1 MRIFWIAGEPSGDVQ
16 AASLVQAIQKG
27 HPDTLHAG
35 WGGVHMQKEGVE
47 LRFDLPANPIM
58 GFVEVVLKARMIRQQ
73 FRRVKQHITEFEPEV
88 LILVD
93 FPGFNLRIAQWA
105 KARGMKVVY
114 FIPPKV
120 WAWKQGRLKKLTES
134 TDLILSILP
143 FEESWYAAKGHE
155 LHYVGNPLAERYA
168 GKTGYAPESK
178 EVVLLPGSRSQEIQ
192 RLLPVFYELATALPE
207 YQFKVVRAASVVGSW
222 PSMVAPENVEV
233 MDAPLAE
240 VARASCFALTCSG
253 TASLEI
259 ALLGIPQA
267 VVYKANPISLAIAR
281 RFVKVPFFSLPNLIL
296 DIEAVPEL
304 LQEQVSVEVLKALI
318 MGRGEEQLD
327 QYNRLDAM
335 LGAQTL
341 EQDAVGL
348 ISELVLSSK

>member
-16 AASLVQAIQKG
+16 AASLVQAIQKA
-27 HPDTLHAG
+27 HPKTVHIG
-35 WGGVHMQKEGVE
+35 WGGVHMQKEGME
-47 LRFDLPANPIM
+47 LLFNLPANPIM
-58 GFVEVVLKARMIRQQ
+58 GFIEVVLKARIIREQ
-73 FRRVKQHITEFEPEV
+73 FRQVKRHITEFEPDV

-93 FPGFNLRIAQWA
+93 FPGFNLRIAEWA
-105 KARGMKVVY
+105 QARGMKVVY

-120 WAWKQGRLKKLTES
+120 WAWKQGRLRKLSAS

-143 FEESWYAAKGHE
+143 FEESWYAAKGHA

-168 GKTGYAPESK
+168 GKTGYAAESK
-178 EVVLLPGSRSQEIQ
+178 EVVLLPGSRNQEVQ
-192 RLLPVFYELATALPE
+192 RLLPVFCELAAALPA
-207 YQFKVVRAASVVGSW
+207 YRFKVVRAASVLASW
-222 PSMVAPENVEV
+222 PMISIPENVEV
-233 MDAPLAE
+233 IDAPLLE
-240 VARASCFALTCSG
+240 VATSACFALTCSG

-281 RFVKVPFFSLPNLIL
+281 KFVKVPFFSLPNLIL
-296 DIEAVPEL
+296 DQEAVPEL
-304 LQEQVSVEVLKALI
+304 LQEQVNVDVLKALI
-318 MGRGEEQLD
+318 RGRGEEQLD
-327 QYNRLDAM
+327 HYHRLDAM

-348 ISELVLSSK
+348 ISELVLSSR

>member
-16 AASLVQAIQKG
+16 AASLVQAIQKA
-27 HPDTLHAG
+27 HPKSVHSG

-47 LRFDLPANPIM
+47 LRFNLPANPIM
-58 GFVEVVLKARMIRQQ
+58 GFIEVVLKARIIREQ
-73 FRRVKQHITEFEPEV
+73 FRQVKRHINEFEPDV

-93 FPGFNLRIAQWA
+93 FPGFNLRIAEWA

-120 WAWKQGRLKKLTES
+120 WAWKQGRLRKLSAS
-134 TDLILSILP
+134 TDLILSIVP
-143 FEESWYAAKGHE
+143 FEEAWYAAKGHA
-155 LHYVGNPLAERYA
+155 LHYVGNPLAEGYA

-178 EVVLLPGSRSQEIQ
+178 EVVLLPGSRIQEVQ
-192 RLLPVFYELATALPE
+192 RLLPVFYELAVALPA
-207 YQFKVVRAASVVGSW
+207 YSFKVVRAASVLASW
-222 PSMVAPENVEV
+222 PMVSIPENVEV
-233 MDAPLAE
+233 IDAPLLE
-240 VARASCFALTCSG
+240 VATSACFALTCSG

-296 DIEAVPEL
+296 DQEVVPEL
-304 LQEQVSVEVLKALI
+304 LQEQVSVDVLTALI
-318 MGRGEEQLD
+318 KGRGEEQLD
-327 QYNRLDAM
+327 HYHRLDAM

-341 EQDAVGL
+341 ERDAVGL
-348 ISELVLSSK
+348 ISELVLSSR

>member
-16 AASLVQAIQKG
+16 AASLVQAIQKA
-27 HPDTLHAG
+27 HPKTVHIG
-35 WGGVHMQKEGVE
+35 WGGVHMQKEGME
-47 LRFDLPANPIM
+47 LLFNLPANPIM
-58 GFVEVVLKARMIRQQ
+58 GFIEVVLKARIIREQ
-73 FRRVKQHITEFEPEV
+73 FRQVKRHITEFEPDV

-93 FPGFNLRIAQWA
+93 FPGFNLRIAEWA
-105 KARGMKVVY
+105 QARGMKVVY

-120 WAWKQGRLKKLTES
+120 WAWKQGRLRKLSAS

-143 FEESWYAAKGHE
+143 FEESWYAAKGHA

-168 GKTGYAPESK
+168 GKTGYAAESK
-178 EVVLLPGSRSQEIQ
+178 EVVLLPGSRNQEVQ
-192 RLLPVFYELATALPE
+192 RLLPVFCELAAALPA
-207 YQFKVVRAASVVGSW
+207 YRFKVVRAASVLASW
-222 PSMVAPENVEV
+222 PMISIPKNVEV
-233 MDAPLAE
+233 IDAPLLE
-240 VARASCFALTCSG
+240 VATSACFALTCSG

-281 RFVKVPFFSLPNLIL
+281 KFVKVPFFSLPNLIL
-296 DIEAVPEL
+296 DQEAVPEL
-304 LQEQVSVEVLKALI
+304 LQEQVNVDVLKALI
-318 MGRGEEQLD
+318 RGRGEEQLD
-327 QYNRLDAM
+327 HYHRLDAM

-348 ISELVLSSK
+348 ISELVLSSR

>member
-16 AASLVQAIQKG
+16 AASLVQAIQKA
-27 HPDTLHAG
+27 HPKTVHSG

-47 LRFDLPANPIM
+47 LLFNLPANPIM
-58 GFVEVVLKARMIRQQ
+58 GFIEVVLKARIIREQ
-73 FRRVKQHITEFEPEV
+73 FRQVKRHITEFEPDV

-93 FPGFNLRIAQWA
+93 FPGFNLRIAEWA
-105 KARGMKVVY
+105 QARGMKVVY

-120 WAWKQGRLKKLTES
+120 WAWKQGRLKKLSAS

-143 FEESWYAAKGHE
+143 FEESWYAAKGHA

-168 GKTGYAPESK
+168 GKTGYAAESK
-178 EVVLLPGSRSQEIQ
+178 EVVLLPGSRNQEVQ
-192 RLLPVFYELATALPE
+192 RLLPVFCELAAALPA
-207 YQFKVVRAASVVGSW
+207 YRFKVVRAASVLASW
-222 PSMVAPENVEV
+222 PMISIPENVEV
-233 MDAPLAE
+233 IDAPLLE
-240 VARASCFALTCSG
+240 VATSACFALTCSG

-296 DIEAVPEL
+296 DQEAVPEL
-304 LQEQVSVEVLKALI
+304 LQEQVSVDVLKALI
-318 MGRGEEQLD
+318 RGRGEEQLD
-327 QYNRLDAM
+327 HYHRLDAM

-348 ISELVLSSK
+348 ISELVLSSR

>member
-16 AASLVQAIQKG
+16 AASLVQAIQKA
-27 HPDTLHAG
+27 HPKTVHSG

-47 LRFDLPANPIM
+47 LLFNLPANPIM
-58 GFVEVVLKARMIRQQ
+58 GFIEVVLKARIIREQ
-73 FRRVKQHITEFEPEV
+73 FRQVKRHITEFEPDV

-93 FPGFNLRIAQWA
+93 FPGFNLRIAEWA
-105 KARGMKVVY
+105 QARGMKVVY

-120 WAWKQGRLKKLTES
+120 WAWKQGRLKKLSAS

-143 FEESWYAAKGHE
+143 FEESWYAAKGHA

-168 GKTGYAPESK
+168 GKTGYAAESK
-178 EVVLLPGSRSQEIQ
+178 EVVLLPGSRNQEVQ
-192 RLLPVFYELATALPE
+192 RLLPVFCELAAALPA
-207 YQFKVVRAASVVGSW
+207 YRFKVVRAASVLASW
-222 PSMVAPENVEV
+222 PMISIPENVEV
-233 MDAPLAE
+233 IDAPLLE
-240 VARASCFALTCSG
+240 VATSACFALTCSG

-281 RFVKVPFFSLPNLIL
+281 KFVKVPFFSLPNLIL
-296 DIEAVPEL
+296 DQEAVPEL
-304 LQEQVSVEVLKALI
+304 LQEQVSVDVLKALI
-318 MGRGEEQLD
+318 RGRGEEQLD
-327 QYNRLDAM
+327 HYHRLDAM

-348 ISELVLSSK
+348 ISELVLSSR

>member
-16 AASLVQAIQKG
+16 AASLVQAIQKA
-27 HPDTLHAG
+27 HPKTVHSG

-47 LRFDLPANPIM
+47 LLFNLPANPIM
-58 GFVEVVLKARMIRQQ
+58 GFIEVVLKARIIREQ
-73 FRRVKQHITEFEPEV
+73 FRQVKRHITEFEPDV

-93 FPGFNLRIAQWA
+93 FPGFNLRIAEWA
-105 KARGMKVVY
+105 QARGMKVVY

-120 WAWKQGRLKKLTES
+120 WAWKQGRLRKLSAS

-143 FEESWYAAKGHE
+143 FEESWYAAKGHA

-168 GKTGYAPESK
+168 GKTGYAADSK
-178 EVVLLPGSRSQEIQ
+178 EVVLLPGSRNQEVQ
-192 RLLPVFYELATALPE
+192 RLLPVFCELAAALPA
-207 YQFKVVRAASVVGSW
+207 YRFKVVRAASVLASW
-222 PSMVAPENVEV
+222 PMISIPENVEV
-233 MDAPLAE
+233 IDAPLLE
-240 VARASCFALTCSG
+240 VAASACFALTCSG

-281 RFVKVPFFSLPNLIL
+281 KFVKVPFFSLPNLIL
-296 DIEAVPEL
+296 DQEAVPEL
-304 LQEQVSVEVLKALI
+304 LQEQVNVDVLKALI
-318 MGRGEEQLD
+318 RGGGEEQLD
-327 QYNRLDAM
+327 HYHRLDAM

-348 ISELVLSSK
+348 ISELVLSSR

>member
-16 AASLVQAIQKG
+16 AASLVQAIQKA
-27 HPDTLHAG
+27 HPKTVHSG

-47 LRFDLPANPIM
+47 LLFNLPANPIM
-58 GFVEVVLKARMIRQQ
+58 GFIEVVLKARIIREQ
-73 FRRVKQHITEFEPEV
+73 FRQVKRHITEFEPDV

-93 FPGFNLRIAQWA
+93 FPGFNLRIAEWA
-105 KARGMKVVY
+105 QARGMKVVY

-120 WAWKQGRLKKLTES
+120 WAWKQGRLRKLSAS

-143 FEESWYAAKGHE
+143 FEESWYAAKGHA

-168 GKTGYAPESK
+168 GKTGYAAESK
-178 EVVLLPGSRSQEIQ
+178 EVVLLPGSRNQEVQ
-192 RLLPVFYELATALPE
+192 RLLPVFCELAAALPA
-207 YQFKVVRAASVVGSW
+207 YRFKVVRAASVLASW
-222 PSMVAPENVEV
+222 PMIPIPENVEV
-233 MDAPLAE
+233 IDAPLLE
-240 VARASCFALTCSG
+240 VATSACFALTCSG

-281 RFVKVPFFSLPNLIL
+281 KFVKVPFFSLPNLIL
-296 DIEAVPEL
+296 DQEAVPEL
-304 LQEQVSVEVLKALI
+304 LQEQVNVDVLKALI
-318 MGRGEEQLD
+318 RGRGEEQLD
-327 QYNRLDAM
+327 HYHRLDAM

-341 EQDAVGL
+341 KQDAVGL
-348 ISELVLSSK
+348 ISELVLSSR

>member
-16 AASLVQAIQKG
+16 AASLVQAIQKA
-27 HPDTLHAG
+27 HPKTVHSG

-47 LRFDLPANPIM
+47 LLFNLPANPIM
-58 GFVEVVLKARMIRQQ
+58 GFIEVVLKARIIREQ
-73 FRRVKQHITEFEPEV
+73 FRQVKRHITEFEPDV

-93 FPGFNLRIAQWA
+93 FPGFNLRIAEWA
-105 KARGMKVVY
+105 QARGMKVVY

-120 WAWKQGRLKKLTES
+120 WAWKQGRLRKLSAS

-143 FEESWYAAKGHE
+143 FEESWYAAKGHA

-168 GKTGYAPESK
+168 GKTGYAAESK
-178 EVVLLPGSRSQEIQ
+178 EVVLLPGSRNQEVQ
-192 RLLPVFYELATALPE
+192 RLLPVFCELAAALPA
-207 YQFKVVRAASVVGSW
+207 YRFKVVRAASVLASW
-222 PSMVAPENVEV
+222 PMISIPKNVEV
-233 MDAPLAE
+233 IDAPLLE
-240 VARASCFALTCSG
+240 VATSACFALTCSG

-281 RFVKVPFFSLPNLIL
+281 KFVKVPFFSLPNLIL
-296 DIEAVPEL
+296 DQEAVPEL
-304 LQEQVSVEVLKALI
+304 LQEQVNVDVLKALI
-318 MGRGEEQLD
+318 RGRGEEQLD
-327 QYNRLDAM
+327 HYHRLDAM

-348 ISELVLSSK
+348 ISELVLSSR

>member
-1 MRIFWIAGEPSGDVQ
+1 MRVFWIAGEPSGDVQ
-16 AASLVQAIQKG
+16 AASLVQAIQKV
-27 HPDTLHAG
+27 HPKTVHSG

-47 LRFDLPANPIM
+47 LRFNLPANPIM
-58 GFVEVVLKARMIRQQ
+58 GFVEVVLKARVIREQ
-73 FRRVKQHITEFEPEV
+73 FRQVKLDIAEFEPDV

-105 KARGMKVVY
+105 KVQGMKVVY

-120 WAWKQGRLKKLTES
+120 WAWKQGRLKKLTAS

-155 LHYVGNPLAERYA
+155 LHYVGNPLAEDYV
-168 GKTGYAPESK
+168 GKTGYAPDSK
-178 EVVLLPGSRSQEIQ
+178 EIVLLPGSRSQEIQ
-192 RLLPVFYELATALPE
+192 RLLPVFYDLAVALPA
-207 YQFKVVRAASVVGSW
+207 YRFKVVRAASVVASW
-222 PSMVAPENVEV
+222 PNLSVPENIEV
-233 MDAPLAE
+233 IDAPLLE
-240 VARASCFALTCSG
+240 VATSACFALTCSG

-296 DIEAVPEL
+296 DREAVPEL
-304 LQEQVSVEVLKALI
+304 LQEQVSVYALKKLI
-318 MGRGEEQLD
+318 IERGEDQLD
-327 QYNRLDAM
+327 QYSRLDAM

-348 ISELVLSSK
+348 ISELVLSS

>member
-16 AASLVQAIQKG
+16 AASLVQAIQKA
-27 HPDTLHAG
+27 HPKTVHSG

-47 LRFDLPANPIM
+47 LLFNLPANPIM
-58 GFVEVVLKARMIRQQ
+58 GFIEVVLKARIIREQ
-73 FRRVKQHITEFEPEV
+73 FRQVKRHITEFEPDV

-93 FPGFNLRIAQWA
+93 FPGFNLRIAEWA
-105 KARGMKVVY
+105 QARGMKVVY

-120 WAWKQGRLKKLTES
+120 WAWKQGRLRKLSAS

-143 FEESWYAAKGHE
+143 FEESWYAAKGHA

-168 GKTGYAPESK
+168 GKTGYAAESK
-178 EVVLLPGSRSQEIQ
+178 EVVLLPGSRNQEVQ
-192 RLLPVFYELATALPE
+192 RLLPVFCELAAALPA
-207 YQFKVVRAASVVGSW
+207 YRFKVVRAASVLASW
-222 PSMVAPENVEV
+222 PMISIPENVEV
-233 MDAPLAE
+233 IDAPLLE
-240 VARASCFALTCSG
+240 VATSACFALTCSG

-281 RFVKVPFFSLPNLIL
+281 KFVKVPFFSLPNLIL
-296 DIEAVPEL
+296 DQEAVPEL
-304 LQEQVSVEVLKALI
+304 LQEQVNVDVLKALI
-318 MGRGEEQLD
+318 RGRGEEQLD
-327 QYNRLDAM
+327 HYHRLDAM

-348 ISELVLSSK
+348 ISELVLSSR

>member
-16 AASLVQAIQKG
+16 AASLVQAIQKA
-27 HPDTLHAG
+27 HPKTVHSG

-47 LRFDLPANPIM
+47 LLFNLPANPIM
-58 GFVEVVLKARMIRQQ
+58 GFIEVVLKARIIREQ
-73 FRRVKQHITEFEPEV
+73 FRQVKRHITEFEPDV

-93 FPGFNLRIAQWA
+93 FPGFNLRIAEWA
-105 KARGMKVVY
+105 QARGMKVVY

-120 WAWKQGRLKKLTES
+120 WAWKQGRLKKLSAS

-143 FEESWYAAKGHE
+143 FEESWYAAKGHA

-168 GKTGYAPESK
+168 GKTGYAAESK
-178 EVVLLPGSRSQEIQ
+178 EVVLLPGSRNQEVQ
-192 RLLPVFYELATALPE
+192 RLLPVFCELAAALPA
-207 YQFKVVRAASVVGSW
+207 YRFKVVRAASVLASW
-222 PSMVAPENVEV
+222 PMISIPENVEV
-233 MDAPLAE
+233 IDAPLLE
-240 VARASCFALTCSG
+240 VATSACFALTCSG

-281 RFVKVPFFSLPNLIL
+281 KFVKVPFFSLPNLIL
-296 DIEAVPEL
+296 DQEAVPEL
-304 LQEQVSVEVLKALI
+304 LQEQVNVDVLKALI
-318 MGRGEEQLD
+318 RGRGEEQLD
-327 QYNRLDAM
+327 HYHRLDAM

-348 ISELVLSSK
+348 ISELVLSSR

>member
-16 AASLVQAIQKG
+16 AASLVQAIQKA
-27 HPDTLHAG
+27 HPKTVHSG

-47 LRFDLPANPIM
+47 LLFNLPANPIM
-58 GFVEVVLKARMIRQQ
+58 GFIEVVLKARIIREQ
-73 FRRVKQHITEFEPEV
+73 FRQVKRHITEFEPDV

-93 FPGFNLRIAQWA
+93 FPGFNLRIAEWA
-105 KARGMKVVY
+105 QARGMKVVY

-120 WAWKQGRLKKLTES
+120 WAWKQGRLKKLSAS

-143 FEESWYAAKGHE
+143 FEESWYAAKGHA

-168 GKTGYAPESK
+168 GKTGYAADSK
-178 EVVLLPGSRSQEIQ
+178 EVVLLPGSRNQEVQ
-192 RLLPVFYELATALPE
+192 RLLPVFCELAAALPA
-207 YQFKVVRAASVVGSW
+207 YRFKVVRAASVLASW
-222 PSMVAPENVEV
+222 PMISIPENVEV
-233 MDAPLAE
+233 IDAPLLE
-240 VARASCFALTCSG
+240 VATSACFALTCSG

-281 RFVKVPFFSLPNLIL
+281 KFVKVPFFSLPNLIL
-296 DIEAVPEL
+296 DQEAVPEL
-304 LQEQVSVEVLKALI
+304 LQEQVNVDVLKALI
-318 MGRGEEQLD
+318 RGGGEEQLD
-327 QYNRLDAM
+327 HYHRLDAM

-348 ISELVLSSK
+348 ISELVLSSR

>member
-16 AASLVQAIQKG
+16 AASLVQAIQKA
-27 HPDTLHAG
+27 HPKTVHSG

-47 LRFDLPANPIM
+47 LLFNLPANPIM
-58 GFVEVVLKARMIRQQ
+58 GFIEVVLKARIIREQ
-73 FRRVKQHITEFEPEV
+73 FRQVKRHITEFEPDV

-93 FPGFNLRIAQWA
+93 FPGFNLRIAEWA
-105 KARGMKVVY
+105 QARGMKVVY

-120 WAWKQGRLKKLTES
+120 WAWKQGRLRKLSAS

-143 FEESWYAAKGHE
+143 FEESWYAAKGHA

-168 GKTGYAPESK
+168 GKTGYAADSK
-178 EVVLLPGSRSQEIQ
+178 EVVLLPGSRNQEVQ
-192 RLLPVFYELATALPE
+192 RLLPVFCELAAALPA
-207 YQFKVVRAASVVGSW
+207 YRFKVVRAASVLASW
-222 PSMVAPENVEV
+222 PMISIPENVEV
-233 MDAPLAE
+233 IDAPLLE
-240 VARASCFALTCSG
+240 VATSACFALTCSG

-296 DIEAVPEL
+296 DQEAVPEL
-304 LQEQVSVEVLKALI
+304 LQEQVSVDVLKALI
-318 MGRGEEQLD
+318 RGRGEEQLD
-327 QYNRLDAM
+327 HYHRLDAM

-348 ISELVLSSK
+348 ISELVLSSR

>member
-16 AASLVQAIQKG
+16 AASLVQAIQKA
-27 HPDTLHAG
+27 HPKTVHSG
-35 WGGVHMQKEGVE
+35 WGGVHMQKEGVQ
-47 LRFDLPANPIM
+47 LLFNLPANPIM
-58 GFVEVVLKARMIRQQ
+58 GFIEVVLKARIIREQ
-73 FRRVKQHITEFEPEV
+73 FRQVKRHITEFEPEV

-93 FPGFNLRIAQWA
+93 FPGFNLRIAEWA
-105 KARGMKVVY
+105 QARGMKVVY

-120 WAWKQGRLKKLTES
+120 WAWKQGRLKKLSAS

-143 FEESWYAAKGHE
+143 FEESWYAAKGHAV
-155 LHYVGNPLAERYA
+155 HYVGNPLAEHYA
-168 GKTGYAPESK
+168 GKTGYAAESK
-178 EVVLLPGSRSQEIQ
+178 EVVLLPGSRNQEVQ
-192 RLLPVFYELATALPE
+192 RLLPVFYELAAALPA
-207 YQFKVVRAASVVGSW
+207 YRFKVVRAASVLASW
-222 PSMVAPENVEV
+222 PMISIPENVEV
-233 MDAPLAE
+233 IDAPLLE
-240 VARASCFALTCSG
+240 VATSACFALTCSG

-296 DIEAVPEL
+296 DQEAVPEL
-304 LQEQVSVEVLKALI
+304 LQEQVNVDVLKALI
-318 MGRGEEQLD
+318 RGRGEEQLD
-327 QYNRLDAM
+327 HYHRLNAM

-348 ISELVLSSK
+348 ISELVLSSR

>member
-16 AASLVQAIQKG
+16 AASLVQAIQKA
-27 HPDTLHAG
+27 HPKTVHSG

-47 LRFDLPANPIM
+47 LLFNLPANPIM
-58 GFVEVVLKARMIRQQ
+58 GFIEVVLKARIIREQ
-73 FRRVKQHITEFEPEV
+73 FRQVKRHITEFEPDV

-93 FPGFNLRIAQWA
+93 FPGFNLRIAEWA
-105 KARGMKVVY
+105 QARGMKVVY

-120 WAWKQGRLKKLTES
+120 WAWKQGRLRKLSAS

-143 FEESWYAAKGHE
+143 FEESWYAAKGHA

-168 GKTGYAPESK
+168 GKTGYAADSK
-178 EVVLLPGSRSQEIQ
+178 EVVLLPGSRNQEVQ
-192 RLLPVFYELATALPE
+192 RLLPVFCELAAALPA
-207 YQFKVVRAASVVGSW
+207 YRFKVVRAASVLASW
-222 PSMVAPENVEV
+222 PMISIPENVEV
-233 MDAPLAE
+233 IDAPLLE
-240 VARASCFALTCSG
+240 VATSACFALTCSG

-281 RFVKVPFFSLPNLIL
+281 KFVKVPFFSLPNLIL
-296 DIEAVPEL
+296 DQEAVPEL
-304 LQEQVSVEVLKALI
+304 LQEQVNVDVLKALI
-318 MGRGEEQLD
+318 RGRGEEQLD
-327 QYNRLDAM
+327 HYHRLDAM

-348 ISELVLSSK
+348 ISELVLSSR

>member
-1 MRIFWIAGEPSGDVQ
+1 MRVFWIAGEPSGDVQ
-16 AASLVQAIQKG
+16 AASLVQAIQKV
-27 HPDTLHAG
+27 HPKTVHSG

-47 LRFDLPANPIM
+47 LRFNLPANPIM
-58 GFVEVVLKARMIRQQ
+58 GFVEVVLKARVIREQ
-73 FRRVKQHITEFEPEV
+73 FRQVKLDIAEFEPDV

-105 KARGMKVVY
+105 KVQGMKVVY

-120 WAWKQGRLKKLTES
+120 WAWKQGRLKKLTAS

-155 LHYVGNPLAERYA
+155 LHYVGNPLAEDYA
-168 GKTGYAPESK
+168 GKTGYAPGSK
-178 EVVLLPGSRSQEIQ
+178 EIVLLPGSRNQEIQ
-192 RLLPVFYELATALPE
+192 RLLPVFYELAVALPA
-207 YQFKVVRAASVVGSW
+207 YRFKVVRAASVVASW
-222 PSMVAPENVEV
+222 PNLSAPENIEV
-233 MDAPLAE
+233 IDAPLLE
-240 VARASCFALTCSG
+240 VATSACFALTCSG

-296 DIEAVPEL
+296 DREAVPEL
-304 LQEQVSVEVLKALI
+304 LQEQVSVYALKKLI
-318 MGRGEEQLD
+318 IERGEDQLD
-327 QYNRLDAM
+327 QYSRLDAM

-348 ISELVLSSK
+348 ISELVLSS

>member
-16 AASLVQAIQKG
+16 AASLVQAIQKA
-27 HPDTLHAG
+27 HPKTVHSG

-47 LRFDLPANPIM
+47 LLFNLPANPIM
-58 GFVEVVLKARMIRQQ
+58 GFIEVVLKGRIIREQ
-73 FRRVKQHITEFEPEV
+73 FRQVKRHITEFEPEV

-93 FPGFNLRIAQWA
+93 FPGFNLRIAEWA
-105 KARGMKVVY
+105 QARGMKVVY

-120 WAWKQGRLKKLTES
+120 WAWKQGRLKKLSAS

-143 FEESWYAAKGHE
+143 FEESWYAAKGHA

-168 GKTGYAPESK
+168 GKSGYAADSK
-178 EVVLLPGSRSQEIQ
+178 EVVLLPGSRNQEVQ
-192 RLLPVFYELATALPE
+192 RLLPVFCELAAALPA
-207 YQFKVVRAASVVGSW
+207 YRFKVVRAASVLASW
-222 PSMVAPENVEV
+222 PMISIPENVEV
-233 MDAPLAE
+233 IDAPLLE
-240 VARASCFALTCSG
+240 VATSACFALTCSG

-281 RFVKVPFFSLPNLIL
+281 KFVKVPFFSLPNLIL
-296 DIEAVPEL
+296 DQEAVPEL
-304 LQEQVSVEVLKALI
+304 LQEQVNVDVLKALI
-318 MGRGEEQLD
+318 RGGGEEQLD
-327 QYNRLDAM
+327 HYHRLDAM

-348 ISELVLSSK
+348 ISELVLSSR

>member
-16 AASLVQAIQKG
+16 AASLVQAIQKA
-27 HPDTLHAG
+27 HPKTVHSG

-47 LRFDLPANPIM
+47 LLFNLPANPIM
-58 GFVEVVLKARMIRQQ
+58 GFIEVVLKARIIREQ
-73 FRRVKQHITEFEPEV
+73 FRQVKRHITEFEPDV

-93 FPGFNLRIAQWA
+93 FPGFNLRIAEWA
-105 KARGMKVVY
+105 QARGMKVVY

-120 WAWKQGRLKKLTES
+120 WAWKQGRLKKLSAS

-143 FEESWYAAKGHE
+143 FEESWYAAKGHAV
-155 LHYVGNPLAERYA
+155 HYVGNPLAERYA
-168 GKTGYAPESK
+168 GKTGYAAESK
-178 EVVLLPGSRSQEIQ
+178 EVVLLPGSRNQEVQ
-192 RLLPVFYELATALPE
+192 RLLPVFCELAAALPA
-207 YQFKVVRAASVVGSW
+207 YRFKVVRAASVLASW
-222 PSMVAPENVEV
+222 PMISIPENVEV
-233 MDAPLAE
+233 IDAPLLE
-240 VARASCFALTCSG
+240 VATSACFALTCSG

-281 RFVKVPFFSLPNLIL
+281 KFVKVPFFSLPNLIL
-296 DIEAVPEL
+296 DQEAVPEL
-304 LQEQVSVEVLKALI
+304 LQEQVNVDVLKALI
-318 MGRGEEQLD
+318 RGRGEEQLD
-327 QYNRLDAM
+327 HYHRLDAM

-348 ISELVLSSK
+348 ISELVLSSR

>member
-16 AASLVQAIQKG
+16 AASLVQAIQKA
-27 HPDTLHAG
+27 HPKTVHSG

-47 LRFDLPANPIM
+47 LLFNLPANPIM
-58 GFVEVVLKARMIRQQ
+58 GFIEVVLKARIIREQ
-73 FRRVKQHITEFEPEV
+73 FRQVKRHITEFEPDV

-93 FPGFNLRIAQWA
+93 FPGFNLRIAEWA
-105 KARGMKVVY
+105 QARGMKVVY

-120 WAWKQGRLKKLTES
+120 WAWKQGRLRKLSAS

-143 FEESWYAAKGHE
+143 FEESWYAAKGHAV
-155 LHYVGNPLAERYA
+155 HYVGNPLAERYA
-168 GKTGYAPESK
+168 GKTGYAAESK
-178 EVVLLPGSRSQEIQ
+178 EVVLLPGSRNQEVQ
-192 RLLPVFYELATALPE
+192 RLLPVFCELAAALPA
-207 YQFKVVRAASVVGSW
+207 YRFKVVRAASVLASW
-222 PSMVAPENVEV
+222 PMISIPENVEV
-233 MDAPLAE
+233 IDAPLLE
-240 VARASCFALTCSG
+240 VATSACFALTCSG

-296 DIEAVPEL
+296 DQEAVPEL
-304 LQEQVSVEVLKALI
+304 LQEQVSVDVLKALI
-318 MGRGEEQLD
+318 RGRGEEQLD
-327 QYNRLDAM
+327 HYHRLDAM

-341 EQDAVGL
+341 KQDAVGL
-348 ISELVLSSK
+348 ISELVLSSR

>member
-16 AASLVQAIQKG
+16 AASLVQAIQKA
-27 HPDTLHAG
+27 HPKSVHSG

-47 LRFDLPANPIM
+47 LRFNLPANPIM
-58 GFVEVVLKARMIRQQ
+58 GFIEVVLKARIIREQ
-73 FRRVKQHITEFEPEV
+73 FRQVKRHINEFEPDV

-93 FPGFNLRIAQWA
+93 FPGFNLRIAEWA

-120 WAWKQGRLKKLTES
+120 WAWKQGRLRKLSAS

-143 FEESWYAAKGHE
+143 FEESWYAAKGHA
-155 LHYVGNPLAERYA
+155 LYYVGNPLAECYA

-178 EVVLLPGSRSQEIQ
+178 EVVLLPGSRIQEVQ
-192 RLLPVFYELATALPE
+192 RLLPVFYELAAALPA
-207 YQFKVVRAASVVGSW
+207 YSFKVVRAASVLASW
-222 PSMVAPENVEV
+222 PMVSIPENVEV
-233 MDAPLAE
+233 IDAPLLE
-240 VARASCFALTCSG
+240 VATSACFALTCSG

-296 DIEAVPEL
+296 DQEVVPEL
-304 LQEQVSVEVLKALI
+304 LQEQVSVDVLTALI
-318 MGRGEEQLD
+318 KGRGEEQLD
-327 QYNRLDAM
+327 HYHRLDAM

-341 EQDAVGL
+341 ERDAVGL
-348 ISELVLSSK
+348 ISELVLSSR

>member
-16 AASLVQAIQKG
+16 AASLVQAIQKA
-27 HPDTLHAG
+27 HPKTVHSG

-47 LRFDLPANPIM
+47 LLFNLPANPIM
-58 GFVEVVLKARMIRQQ
+58 GFIEVVLKARIIREQ
-73 FRRVKQHITEFEPEV
+73 FRQVKRHITEFEPDV

-93 FPGFNLRIAQWA
+93 FPGFNLRIAEWA
-105 KARGMKVVY
+105 QARGMKVVY

-120 WAWKQGRLKKLTES
+120 WAWKQGRLRKLSAS

-143 FEESWYAAKGHE
+143 FEESWYAAKGHA

-168 GKTGYAPESK
+168 GKTGYAAESK
-178 EVVLLPGSRSQEIQ
+178 EVVLLPGSRNQEVQ
-192 RLLPVFYELATALPE
+192 RLLPVFCELAAALPA
-207 YQFKVVRAASVVGSW
+207 YRFKVVRAASVLASW
-222 PSMVAPENVEV
+222 PIISIPKNVEV
-233 MDAPLAE
+233 IDAPLLE
-240 VARASCFALTCSG
+240 VATSACFALTCSG

-296 DIEAVPEL
+296 DQEAVPEL
-304 LQEQVSVEVLKALI
+304 LQEQVSVDVLKALI
-318 MGRGEEQLD
+318 RGRGEEQLD
-327 QYNRLDAM
+327 HYHRLDAM

-348 ISELVLSSK
+348 ISELVLSSR

>member
-16 AASLVQAIQKG
+16 AASLVQAIQKA
-27 HPDTLHAG
+27 HPKTVHSG

-47 LRFDLPANPIM
+47 LLFNLPANPIM
-58 GFVEVVLKARMIRQQ
+58 GFIEVVLKARIIREQ
-73 FRRVKQHITEFEPEV
+73 FRQVKRHITEFEPDV

-93 FPGFNLRIAQWA
+93 FPGFNLRIAEWA
-105 KARGMKVVY
+105 QARGMKVVY

-120 WAWKQGRLKKLTES
+120 WAWKQGRLRKLSAS

-143 FEESWYAAKGHE
+143 FEESWYAAKGHA

-168 GKTGYAPESK
+168 GKTGYAAESK
-178 EVVLLPGSRSQEIQ
+178 EVVLLPGSRNQEVQ
-192 RLLPVFYELATALPE
+192 RLLPVFCELAAALPA
-207 YQFKVVRAASVVGSW
+207 YRFKVVRAASVLASW
-222 PSMVAPENVEV
+222 PMISIPENVEV
-233 MDAPLAE
+233 IDAPLLE
-240 VARASCFALTCSG
+240 VATSACFALTCSG

-281 RFVKVPFFSLPNLIL
+281 KFVKVPFFSLPNLIL
-296 DIEAVPEL
+296 DQEAVPEL
-304 LQEQVSVEVLKALI
+304 LQEQVNVDVLKALI
-318 MGRGEEQLD
+318 RGRGEEQLD
-327 QYNRLDAM
+327 HYHRLDTM

-348 ISELVLSSK
+348 ISELVLSSR

>member
-16 AASLVQAIQKG
+16 AASLVQAIQKA
-27 HPDTLHAG
+27 HPKTVHSG

-47 LRFDLPANPIM
+47 LLFNLPANPIM
-58 GFVEVVLKARMIRQQ
+58 GFIEVVLKARIIREQ
-73 FRRVKQHITEFEPEV
+73 FRQVKRHITEFEPDV

-93 FPGFNLRIAQWA
+93 FPGFNLRIAEWA
-105 KARGMKVVY
+105 QARGMKVVY

-120 WAWKQGRLKKLTES
+120 WAWKQGRLKKLSAS

-143 FEESWYAAKGHE
+143 FEESWYAAKGHA

-168 GKTGYAPESK
+168 GKTGYAAESK
-178 EVVLLPGSRSQEIQ
+178 EVVLLPGSRNQEVQ
-192 RLLPVFYELATALPE
+192 RLLPVFCELAAALPA
-207 YQFKVVRAASVVGSW
+207 YRFKVVRAASVLASW
-222 PSMVAPENVEV
+222 PMISIPENVEV
-233 MDAPLAE
+233 IDAPLLE
-240 VARASCFALTCSG
+240 VATSACFALTCSG

-281 RFVKVPFFSLPNLIL
+281 KFVKVPFFSLPNLIL
-296 DIEAVPEL
+296 DQEAVPEL
-304 LQEQVSVEVLKALI
+304 LQEQVNVDVLKALVR
-318 MGRGEEQLD
+318 GGGEEQLD
-327 QYNRLDAM
+327 HYHRLDAM

-348 ISELVLSSK
+348 ISELVLSSR

>member
-16 AASLVQAIQKG
+16 AASLVQAIQKA
-27 HPDTLHAG
+27 HPKTVHSG

-47 LRFDLPANPIM
+47 LLFNLPANPIM
-58 GFVEVVLKARMIRQQ
+58 GFIEVVLKARIIREQ
-73 FRRVKQHITEFEPEV
+73 FRQVKRHITEFEPDV

-93 FPGFNLRIAQWA
+93 FPGFNLRIAEWA
-105 KARGMKVVY
+105 QARGMKVVY

-120 WAWKQGRLKKLTES
+120 WAWKQGRLRKLSAS

-143 FEESWYAAKGHE
+143 FEESWYAAKGHA

-168 GKTGYAPESK
+168 GKTGYAAESK
-178 EVVLLPGSRSQEIQ
+178 EVVLLPGSRNQEVQ
-192 RLLPVFYELATALPE
+192 RLLPVFFELAAALPA
-207 YQFKVVRAASVVGSW
+207 YRFKVVRAASVLASW
-222 PSMVAPENVEV
+222 PMISIPENVEV
-233 MDAPLAE
+233 IDAPLLE
-240 VARASCFALTCSG
+240 VATSACFALTCSG

-281 RFVKVPFFSLPNLIL
+281 KFVKVPFFSLPNLIL
-296 DIEAVPEL
+296 DQEAVPEL
-304 LQEQVSVEVLKALI
+304 LQEQVNVDVLKALI
-318 MGRGEEQLD
+318 RGRGEEQLD
-327 QYNRLDAM
+327 HYHRLDTM

-348 ISELVLSSK
+348 ISELVLSSR

>member
-16 AASLVQAIQKG
+16 AASLVQAIQKA
-27 HPDTLHAG
+27 HPKTVHSG

-47 LRFDLPANPIM
+47 LLFNLPANPIM
-58 GFVEVVLKARMIRQQ
+58 GFIEVVLKARIIREQ
-73 FRRVKQHITEFEPEV
+73 FRQVKRHITEFEPDV

-93 FPGFNLRIAQWA
+93 FPGFNLRIAEWA
-105 KARGMKVVY
+105 QARGMKVVY

-120 WAWKQGRLKKLTES
+120 WAWKQGRLRKLSAS

-143 FEESWYAAKGHE
+143 FEESWYAAKGHA

-168 GKTGYAPESK
+168 GKTGYAADSK
-178 EVVLLPGSRSQEIQ
+178 EVVLLPGSRNQEVQ
-192 RLLPVFYELATALPE
+192 RLLPVFCELAAALPA
-207 YQFKVVRAASVVGSW
+207 YRFKVVRAASVLASW
-222 PSMVAPENVEV
+222 PMISIPENVEV
-233 MDAPLAE
+233 IDAPLLE
-240 VARASCFALTCSG
+240 VATSACFALTCSG

-281 RFVKVPFFSLPNLIL
+281 KFVKVPFFSLPNLIL
-296 DIEAVPEL
+296 DQEAVPEL
-304 LQEQVSVEVLKALI
+304 LQEQVNVDVLKALI
-318 MGRGEEQLD
+318 RGGGEEQLD
-327 QYNRLDAM
+327 HYHRLDAM

-348 ISELVLSSK
+348 ISELVLSSR

>member
-16 AASLVQAIQKG
+16 AASLVQAIQKA
-27 HPDTLHAG
+27 HPKTVHSG

-47 LRFDLPANPIM
+47 LLFNLPANPIM
-58 GFVEVVLKARMIRQQ
+58 GFIEVVLKARIIREQ
-73 FRRVKQHITEFEPEV
+73 FRQVKRHITEFEPDV

-93 FPGFNLRIAQWA
+93 FPGFNLRIAEWA
-105 KARGMKVVY
+105 QARGMKVVY

-120 WAWKQGRLKKLTES
+120 WAWKQGRLKKLSAS

-143 FEESWYAAKGHE
+143 FEESWYAAKGHA

-168 GKTGYAPESK
+168 GKTGYAADSK
-178 EVVLLPGSRSQEIQ
+178 EVVLLPGSRNQEVQ
-192 RLLPVFYELATALPE
+192 RLLPVFCELAAALPA
-207 YQFKVVRAASVVGSW
+207 YRFKVVRAASVLASW
-222 PSMVAPENVEV
+222 PMISIPENVEV
-233 MDAPLAE
+233 IDAPLLE
-240 VARASCFALTCSG
+240 VATSACFALTCSG

-296 DIEAVPEL
+296 DQEAVPEL
-304 LQEQVSVEVLKALI
+304 LQEQVNVDVLKALI
-318 MGRGEEQLD
+318 RGRGEEQLD
-327 QYNRLDAM
+327 HYHRLDAM

-348 ISELVLSSK
+348 ISELVLSSR

>member
-16 AASLVQAIQKG
+16 AASLVQAIQKV
-27 HPDTLHAG
+27 HPKTVHSG

-47 LRFDLPANPIM
+47 LRFNLPANPIM
-58 GFVEVVLKARMIRQQ
+58 GFVEVVLNARVIREQ
-73 FRRVKQHITEFEPEV
+73 FRQVRLDIAVFEPDV

-105 KARGMKVVY
+105 KGQGIKVVY

-120 WAWKQGRLKKLTES
+120 WAWKQGRLKKLTAS

-178 EVVLLPGSRSQEIQ
+178 EIVLLPGSRNQEIQ
-192 RLLPVFYELATALPE
+192 RLLPVFYELALALPA
-207 YQFKVVRAASVVGSW
+207 YRFKVVRAASVVASW
-222 PSMVAPENVEV
+222 PNLSVPENIEV
-233 MDAPLAE
+233 IDAPLLE
-240 VARASCFALTCSG
+240 VAKSACFALTCSG

-281 RFVKVPFFSLPNLIL
+281 RFVKLPFFSLPNIIL
-296 DIEAVPEL
+296 DREAVPEL
-304 LQEQVSVEVLKALI
+304 LQEQVSVSALKALI
-318 MGRGEEQLD
+318 NERGEDQLD
-327 QYNRLDAM
+327 QYRLLDAM

-341 EQDAVGL
+341 QQDAVGL
-348 ISELVLSSK
+348 ISELVLSSR